1 MKLVKYLLPL
11 LLISSVFGCS
21 QYRPRKTAAKY
32 VDIVTDRA
40 KPTDTRAADL
50 MDIITDYDQAYLRD
64 ISAVFL
70 SKDHEVWLDHFK
82 HSIYKYIELDF
93 FSQGLAQNKNDT
105 TEFSLLVLEEIIKRE
120 EHRFLSAEYLETNV
134 LSDSNKIVVYTVPLP
149 GFDEVQ
155 ARPIPLSKQEGAFKV
170 LLDMRM
176 AVLNRSLKK
185 IYQSRKRTD
194 LYYWEKEV
202 NKLIEALYAKA
213 Y

>member
-1 MKLVKYLLPL
+1 M
-11 LLISSVFGCS
+11 
-21 QYRPRKTAAKY
+21 
-32 VDIVTDRA
+32 
-40 KPTDTRAADL
+40 
-50 MDIITDYDQAYLRD
+50 
-64 ISAVFL
+64 
-70 SKDHEVWLDHFK
+70 
-82 HSIYKYIELDF
+82 
-93 FSQGLAQNKNDT
+93 N
-105 TEFSLLVLEEIIKRE
+105 
-120 EHRFLSAEYLETNV
+120 AEYLETNV

-155 ARPIPLSKQEGAFKV
+155 ARPIPLSKQEGKFKV

-185 IYQSRKRTD
+185 VYQSRKRTD